1 MKKQRLIYF
10 SFVYLISFLLAQE
23 DVSIDIYGSIKDYQ
37 ISSERYIT
45 SNDGRIMINVNVW
58 GHVNNPGSHLVY
70 NGVDLASLISI
81 VGGPKKGAMLKR
93 VRVYREVSDK
103 NGKIV
108 YVLNLKKFFD
118 NGDRSGFIS
127 IKPNDT
133 IIIPQKFSN
142 YFINQVGA
150 LNTILS
156 LINLYIQLRP
166 NNN

>member
-81 VGGPKKGAMLKR
+81 VGGPK
-93 VRVYREVSDK
+93 
-103 NGKIV
+103 
-108 YVLNLKKFFD
+108 
-118 NGDRSGFIS
+118 
-127 IKPNDT
+127 
-133 IIIPQKFSN
+133 
-142 YFINQVGA
+142 
-150 LNTILS
+150 
-156 LINLYIQLRP
+156 
-166 NNN
+166 